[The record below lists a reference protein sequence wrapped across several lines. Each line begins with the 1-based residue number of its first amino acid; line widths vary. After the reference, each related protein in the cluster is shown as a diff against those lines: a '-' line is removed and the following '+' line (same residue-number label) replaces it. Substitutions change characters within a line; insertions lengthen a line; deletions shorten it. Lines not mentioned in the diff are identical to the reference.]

1 MTTNLA
7 VTYLRPVALTGRYQ
21 CEGRALHLGA
31 TLAHAEAVM
40 TDAAGREVMRA
51 TATCHVRGAPSR

>member
-1 MTTNLA
+1 
-7 VTYLRPVALTGRYQ
+7 VHRGR
-21 CEGRALHLGA
+21 

-51 TATCHVRGAPSR
+51 TGAFHLR